1 VRQVQKLQNYDTGRL
16 VYLLIYKSNR
26 NYDAGWKENIYEVT
40 HYAQRNYDTLEEWF
54 SENIIGRQLY
64 GNVGNETSDYKDN
77 IELFRGDEHIP
88 PFIITHLIHQEDLLK
103 SKRDFSGGTKDRSGG
118 RSENNR

>member
-1 VRQVQKLQNYDTGRL
+1 MRL
-16 VYLLIYKSNR
+16 
-26 NYDAGWKENIYEVT
+26 

-77 IELFRGDEHIP
+77 IELFRGDESYIP
-88 PFIITHLIHQEDLLK
+88 PFIITLNP
-103 SKRDFSGGTKDRSGG
+103 SGRFT
-118 RSENNR
+118 

>member
-1 VRQVQKLQNYDTGRL
+1 ME
-16 VYLLIYKSNR
+16 
-26 NYDAGWKENIYEVT
+26 ENIYEVT

-77 IELFRGDEHIP
+77 IELFRGDESYIP
-88 PFIITHLIHQEDLLK
+88 PFIITLIHQEDLLK
-103 SKRDFSGGTKDRSGG
+103 SKRDF
-118 RSENNR
+118 

>member
-1 VRQVQKLQNYDTGRL
+1 MDFNDSQEYSQQSRVVASSNYPTTYLDLFKGATSPETPELAIPVL

-40 HYAQRNYDTLEEWF
+40 HAQRNYDTLEEWF

-64 GNVGNETSDYKDN
+64 GN
-77 IELFRGDEHIP
+77 R
-88 PFIITHLIHQEDLLK
+88 
-103 SKRDFSGGTKDRSGG
+103 
-118 RSENNR
+118 

>member
-1 VRQVQKLQNYDTGRL
+1 LVGL

-64 GNVGNETSDYKDN
+64 GNVGNETSDYKTISSYSEATN
-77 IELFRGDEHIP
+77 
-88 PFIITHLIHQEDLLK
+88 PFYNYINPSGKIYLK
-103 SKRDFSGGTKDRSGG
+103 VKGFSGGTKDR
-118 RSENNR
+118 